1 MTQPDTTRLEAFAL
15 AFLVIA
21 AWEFALPRRRPAT
34 SKTRRWAHTLALMAM
49 NTALIRLV
57 FSIAPVEFAELAYE
71 RGWGLLNHHGLSGW
85 HWAVLAVIA
94 LDLAIYLQ
102 HVMFHAVPLFW
113 RFHMAH
119 HADVDFDLTTGVR
132 FHPAEMVVTTAIK
145 LAAVAL
151 IGAPPGAVLVYEIL
165 LNGFSMFIHSNAKLN
180 LTMDRLLRPMVVT
193 PDMHR
198 VHHSI
203 LGSETNTN
211 FGAVFGWWDRLA
223 GTYKSQPSEGHDR
236 MTIGLAR
243 YRDVLDQP
251 IWWILALPFKG
262 KSDLPVRPIGK

>member
-1 MTQPDTTRLEAFAL
+1 MTQPDTLRLEAFAL

-21 AWEFALPRRRPAT
+21 AWEFALPRRSPVA
-34 SKTRRWAHTLALMAM
+34 SKTRRWANALTLMVM
-49 NTALIRLV
+49 NTALVRLLV
-57 FSIAPVEFAELAYE
+57 AAVPVEMASMAAEN
-71 RGWGLLNHHGLSGW
+71 GWGLLNHYGLSGW
-85 HWAVLAVIA
+85 YWAVLAVVA
-94 LDLAIYLQ
+94 LDIAIYLQ

-132 FHPAEMVVTTAIK
+132 FHPVEMIITTVVK
-145 LAAVAL
+145 LVAVAL
-151 IGAPPGAVLVYEIL
+151 VGAPPGAVLAYEIL
-165 LNGFSMFIHSNAKLN
+165 LNCFSMFIHSNVRLN
-180 LTMDRLLRPMVVT
+180 IAADRLLRPVVVT

-223 GTYKSQPSEGHDR
+223 GTYKGQPSEGHDK

-243 YRDVLDQP
+243 FKEVKSQP
-251 IWWILALPFKG
+251 IWWIIAVPFKG